1 MINDPG
7 FEGPLALSWPHGS
20 PRCFVSTV
28 LPNVGN
34 DGLDVIKFGSKGS
47 WPFVSVQADEAAV
60 HRPGGGPSLS
70 PPIPEESAG
79 NRDGRSG
86 APIHAAYAHVYDID
100 RAPALPPA
108 ELTQLL
114 GGKAANLVVMATEL
128 GLPVPPAFAI
138 TTTVCKTFLRDGWPD
153 DLDAQLEVHVHRLA
167 EQTGRRFGDPGDP
180 LLVSVRSGAPISMP
194 GMMDTI
200 LNLGLNE
207 TTAQGLG
214 ALTGDPEFAADC
226 LRRFRQMYR
235 EIVGA
240 DPPDDPWAQ
249 LRGAVQ
255 AVFESWNSDRARAY
269 RSHEQIPDDLGTAV
283 TVQAMVFGNRGC
295 DSGTGVLFTRNPATG
310 EHDLYGDVMFEA
322 QGEDVVAGTH
332 RPDSL
337 SVLDERLP
345 RAGAELR
352 RYAAT
357 LERHYRDLCDI
368 EFTIERGKV
377 WMLQVRVGKRS
388 PQAALRL
395 AVEMAE
401 DPSFPLTREEAVG
414 RVAHLLV
421 NPPRVF
427 VREPGVTT
435 LLTTGLPASPGV
447 ASGEIATTSEAAEIA
462 ATTGRTVILVRPETS
477 PEDVRGMAKSAGI
490 LTCRGGLAS
499 HAAVVA
505 RGWGIPAVVGAAG
518 VTVGEREVMI
528 AGRRFVAGER
538 ITIDGSS
545 GEVHAGDV
553 AGSSLIAPEAAA
565 LLAWA
570 DELGIEIGPREG
582 DSEVEAAAVEPASS
596 ATVAVTND
604 EVAKV
609 LLIKGVAAAD
619 QLSLNLGA
627 DPDAIQAAVDQLGA
641 DGLVVAVSGGHRLS
655 AEGKL
660 QALAAFDA
668 DRELVGADRL
678 VELLS
683 SFHELD
689 LRMKDTVTAWQL
701 RAGGDEPVFN
711 DHSDATYDN
720 QVLERLAELHRDALV
735 WMAPLSAALQR
746 FDRYQLRLERSLSAA
761 RGGDQRYVASPRVDS
776 YHSVWFELHEDL
788 IRLVG
793 RRRSDSEDGAAGG

>member
-1 MINDPG
+1 MS
-7 FEGPLALSWPHGS
+7 FH
-20 PRCFVSTV
+20 
-28 LPNVGN
+28 
-34 DGLDVIKFGSKGS
+34 
-47 WPFVSVQADEAAV
+47 ADEVPV
-60 HRPGGGPSLS
+60 HRPGGEGPGVSW
-70 PPIPEESAG
+70 PIPDGEASG
-79 NRDGRSG
+79 RDGRTG
-86 APIHAAYAHVYDID
+86 APLHAAYAHVYDID

-138 TTTVCKTFLRDGWPD
+138 TTTVCKTFLKDGWPD
-153 DLDAQLEVHVHRLA
+153 DLDAQLEAHVHRLA
-167 EQTGRRFGDPGDP
+167 EQTGRRFGDPRDP

-207 TTAQGLG
+207 TAARGLA
-214 ALTGDPEFAADC
+214 ALTGDPAFAADC
-226 LRRFRQMYR
+226 LRRFREMYR

-249 LRGAVQ
+249 LRSAVQ

-269 RSHEQIPDDLGTAV
+269 RSHEHIPDDLGTAV
-283 TVQAMVFGNRGC
+283 TVQAMVFGNRGS

-310 EHDLYGDVMFEA
+310 EQALYGDVMFGA

-332 RPDSL
+332 KPDSL

-345 RAGAELR
+345 QAGVELR

-388 PQAALRL
+388 PQAALRI

-401 DPSFPLTREEAVG
+401 DPSFPLTREEAVR
-414 RVAHLLV
+414 RVAHHLV

-447 ASGEIATTSEAAEIA
+447 ACGEIATTSEAAEIA
-462 ATTGRTVILVRPETS
+462 ANAGRPVILVRPETS

-490 LTCRGGLAS
+490 LTSRGGLAS

-518 VTVGEREVMI
+518 VTAGDGEVTI
-528 AGRRFVAGER
+528 AGRHLLTGER

-545 GEVHAGDV
+545 GEVYAGDV
-553 AGSSLIAPEAAA
+553 AGCSLIAPEAAR
-565 LLAWA
+565 LLGWA
-570 DELGIEIGPREG
+570 DQLDIEIGPPESG
-582 DSEVEAAAVEPASS
+582 SEVETAAAEPAL
-596 ATVAVTND
+596 AIVTDD
-604 EVAKV
+604 EVVKV
-609 LLIKGVAAAD
+609 LLIKGVADTD
-619 QLSLNLGA
+619 QLALNLGC
-627 DPDAIQAAVDQLGA
+627 DPETVQAAMNQLGA
-641 DGLVVAVSGGHRLS
+641 DGLVVAASGGHRLS
-655 AEGKL
+655 ADGKL
-660 QALAAFDA
+660 RALAAFDA
-668 DRELVGADRL
+668 DRERVGADRL
-678 VELLS
+678 VELLG
-683 SFHELD
+683 SFHGLD

-720 QVLERLAELHRDALV
+720 QVLERLAALHRDALA
-735 WMAPLSAALQR
+735 WMVPLSAALHR
-746 FDRYQLRLERSLSAA
+746 FGRYHVRLERSLSAA

-793 RRRSDSEDGAAGG
+793 RRRSDSEEEAAARG